1 MTINNKALSE
11 LQKNY
16 SGVLLKGNIPEL
28 KRLSTGLPNVD
39 WCLGGGLSVGRI
51 NMVYAES
58 SQGKS
63 VFAMHCIKAAQEQG
77 LTCALIDMEKT
88 IDSQRLLQL
97 GVNESELYFAQ
108 PDVGDDALAL
118 IEELAKA
125 GIDLI
130 VLDSIA
136 ACMPR
141 VMMDTEADEFANK
154 QFIGNQARMFATW
167 MPRIQTNLNKH
178 KCTLLAI
185 NQTRT
190 KISTFGYSEP
200 ITLVGGKS
208 IVFYSSIIMKIRTKY
223 SGKGDGCGE
232 SEYTTTKNKT
242 AVNGR
247 KVTVKVS
254 TNGLDVEHSEMEVLV
269 NADFKVFRLESGGM
283 YHLSQELL
291 NSNYIYEFVLDMD
304 MTKAYARGRQACID
318 KLNTMPEFKK
328 ACLNFIK
335 NNMADASVESLNV
348 PTTELDILEET

>member
-1 MTINNKALSE
+1 MTLNNKALAE

-16 SGVLLKGNIPEL
+16 SGTLLKGNIPEL

-39 WCLGGGLSVGRI
+39 WCLGGGLGVGRI
-51 NMVYAES
+51 NMIYAES

-63 VFAMHCIKAAQEQG
+63 LFAMHCIKAAQEQG

-125 GIDLI
+125 EVDLI

-167 MPRIQTNLNKH
+167 MPRIQTNLNKYSS
-178 KCTLLAI
+178 TLLAI

-190 KISTFGYSEP
+190 KISTFGYGEP
-200 ITLVGGKS
+200 ITLVGGKAV
-208 IVFYSSIIMKIRTKY
+208 VFYSSIIMKIKTKY
-223 SGKGDGCGE
+223 SGKGDGYGE

-247 KVTVKVS
+247 KATVKVS
-254 TNGLDVEHSEMEVLV
+254 TGGLNVQHAEMEVLV
-269 NADFKVFRLESGGM
+269 NADFKVFKIESGGM
-283 YHLSQELL
+283 YYLSQELL
-291 NSNYIYEFVLDMD
+291 NSGYVNEYISNLD

-318 KLNTMPEFKK
+318 RLDTMLEFKH
-328 ACLNFIK
+328 ACLNFIR
-335 NNMADASVESLNV
+335 NYMSDVAVESASVPV
-348 PTTELDILEET
+348 DQLDIIDE

>member
-1 MTINNKALSE
+1 MTINKALLD
-11 LQKNY
+11 LQKQY
-16 SGVLLKGNIPEL
+16 SGVLTKGNIPQL

-39 WCLGGGLSVGRI
+39 WMLGNGGLPIGRI
-51 NMVYAES
+51 TQIYAES

-63 VFAMHCIKAAQEQG
+63 LFAMHCIKAAQQQG

-125 GIDLI
+125 SIDLI

-154 QFIGNQARMFATW
+154 QFIGNQARMFASW
-167 MPRIQTNLNKH
+167 MPRIQTNLNKYNS
-178 KCTLLAI
+178 TLLAI

-190 KISTFGYSEP
+190 KISTFGYGDP
-200 ITLVGGKS
+200 ITLCAGKS
-208 IVFYSSIIMKIRTKY
+208 VVFYSSIIMKIKTKY

-247 KVTVKVS
+247 KATVKVN
-254 TNGLDVEHSEMEVLV
+254 TNGLDTEHSEMEVLV
-269 NADFKVFRLESGGM
+269 NADFKVFRIESAM
-283 YHLSQELL
+283 HYLSEELL
-291 NSNYIYEFVLDMD
+291 NSGHVNEHLQNID
-304 MTKAYARGRQACID
+304 MTKAYARGHQACID
-318 KLNTMPEFKK
+318 RLNTMPEFKR

-335 NNMADASVESLNV
+335 NYMSNATVESLSV
-348 PTTELDILEET
+348 PTNELDILEET